1 MRKEENNFYYLFKN
15 FFSTTVTLIHLI
27 KIIIYRKIVRINK
40 NSIAAKALKQKT
52 QRMQGKEERNT

>member
-1 MRKEENNFYYLFKN
+1 MRKEENNFYYSFKN